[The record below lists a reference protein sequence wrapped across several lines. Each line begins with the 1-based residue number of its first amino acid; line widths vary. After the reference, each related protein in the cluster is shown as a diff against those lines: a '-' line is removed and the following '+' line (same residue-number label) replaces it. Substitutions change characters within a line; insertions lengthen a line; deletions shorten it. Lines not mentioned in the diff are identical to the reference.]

1 MKVLLIGSGARE
13 HAIAWK
19 ISQSNPYC
27 DIYAAPGN
35 AGISQIAENISV
47 KADDIDTIVE
57 IAKDLQIDL
66 TVVGPEVPLANG
78 IADRFNE
85 SGLLIFGPSMAASRI
100 EGSKIF
106 AKGLMNR
113 HGIPTAKSKVFDD
126 HSLALQ
132 YLAQCEM
139 PVVIKADGLAA
150 GKGVTVAESIEEC
163 ASAINSQMVLKEFGS
178 AGNRV
183 LIEEHLEGTEVS
195 VFAFVDGSY
204 VSPMVAACDYKRL
217 REGDVGPNTGG
228 MGSYSPPPK
237 NVWNDSLDQQVRV
250 QIMEPIAKAMAVEG
264 FPYQGVLYAG
274 LMITPD
280 GPKVIEFN
288 CRLGDPEAQVILP
301 RLKTDLLQV
310 MMSVARGTLAE
321 VAVEWDP
328 ISCVGVVIAS
338 SGYPAKYDIGYL
350 INGLDDVNS
359 NVFHG
364 GTKFAEGV
372 PDHHI
377 VSDGGRVLTVSAV
390 GNTFEEARSNVYADV
405 EHISFT
411 GSFYRSDIGLNC

>member
-1 MKVLLIGSGARE
+1 MKILLVGSGARE
-13 HAIAWK
+13 HAMAWK
-19 ISQSNPYC
+19 ISQSDTSC
-27 DIYAAPGN
+27 DIYVAPGN
-35 AGISQIAENISV
+35 AGISQIAKNIPV
-47 KADDIDTIVE
+47 KADDIDAIVE
-57 IAKDLQIDL
+57 IAKDLQIGL

-78 IADRFNE
+78 IADKFHE

-100 EGSKIF
+100 ESSKIF
-106 AKGLMNR
+106 AKDLMNV
-113 HGIPTAKSKVFDD
+113 HGIPTAKSEIFDD
-126 HSLALQ
+126 HNLALE
-132 YLAQCEM
+132 YVTQCEM
-139 PVVIKADGLAA
+139 PVVIKADGLTA

-163 ASAINSQMVLKEFGS
+163 ASAINRQMVLKEFDS
-178 AGNRV
+178 AGKRV

-195 VFAFVDGSY
+195 VFGFVDGVY

-217 REGDVGPNTGG
+217 REGDTGPNTGG

-237 NVWNDSLDQQVRV
+237 NIWNESLDRQVRV
-250 QIMEPIAKAMAVEG
+250 QIMEPIAKAMAIEG
-264 FPYQGVLYAG
+264 FPYHGVLYAG

-310 MMSVARGTLAE
+310 MMSVARGTLDE
-321 VAVEWDP
+321 VTVEWDS

-338 SGYPAKYDIGYL
+338 SGYPAKYDVGYL

-359 NVFHG
+359 TVFHG
-364 GTKFAEGV
+364 GTKFAEGM
-372 PDHHI
+372 PDNHI

-390 GNTFEEARSNVYADV
+390 GNTSEEARSNVYADV
-405 EHISFT
+405 ERISFT
-411 GSFYRSDIGLNC
+411 GSFYRSDIGLNR